1 MMREQA
7 PNRLQNEKVSFNSRR
22 DRKRQIDSYSAKVD
36 DRKECQKCSGS
47 EIKPDNDDRIS
58 LHADDDSELTGN
70 MNNFLRTNMEL
81 EDGDSESGVKNL
93 SQELDK
99 DEKIGE
105 EINKDLAL

>member
-1 MMREQA
+1 
-7 PNRLQNEKVSFNSRR
+7 
-22 DRKRQIDSYSAKVD
+22 
-36 DRKECQKCSGS
+36 
-47 EIKPDNDDRIS
+47 
-58 LHADDDSELTGN
+58 

-81 EDGDSESGVKNL
+81 EDGDSESGAKNL

>member
-1 MMREQA
+1 M
-7 PNRLQNEKVSFNSRR
+7 SFNNKR
-22 DRKRQIDSYSAKVD
+22 DRKRKIDSYSAKAD
-36 DRKECQKCSGS
+36 DRKECQSQKCSGS

-58 LHADDDSELTGN
+58 LHSDDDSELTGN

-81 EDGDSESGVKNL
+81 EDGDSESGVKSL

-105 EINKDLAL
+105 EINKDLVL